1 MILDIRAES
10 SRALGSRIRAAMAA
24 TSRPIP
30 WWHVAL
36 RVVVE
41 VCR

>member
-1 MILDIRAES
+1 MIVDIRAANS
-10 SRALGSRIRAAMAA
+10 AAISARIRAAMAA
-24 TSRPIP
+24 TERPCP

>member
-1 MILDIRAES
+1 MIVDIRAES
-10 SRALGSRIRAAMAA
+10 SRALGARIRAAMAR
-24 TSRPIP
+24 TERPCP